1 MVQNLNNFQAQQD
14 ELRVNL
20 VSCQTENSGQEV
32 THEKNKLLRWGMLGT
47 GNAAN
52 VLAAAIKASS
62 SGQLVAVA
70 SRDAEVARKFS
81 TKYQVGKSYGSY
93 EELLNDA
100 EIDVVCIA
108 LPHNL
113 HAEWSIKAA
122 QAKKHI
128 LCEKPAAIKYCAA
141 LAVIDEV
148 KKQNVFYME
157 GFMYR
162 CHKQTKKLVE
172 ILKAKEIGQIKLI
185 EASFCYHAEYSAEEI
200 ARKKISGG
208 GGILDVGCY
217 PVSMAR
223 LIAGIENDVEAI
235 MPLEV
240 QGMAHVGD
248 ESEYDEW
255 AVANLKFQGD
265 ILAQIST
272 SVSVEHRNDLR
283 IFGSKG
289 SIYIPSPWVPGG
301 AGPGCTSIFIKYTGV
316 REIKEIKVETNIG
329 LYAQEMDT
337 VAENIQL
344 KQAKEMNWQDT
355 LCNMKTI
362 ELWRNTVGIKGGAD
376 SYNCQN

>member
-1 MVQNLNNFQAQQD
+1 M
-14 ELRVNL
+14 
-20 VSCQTENSGQEV
+20 
-32 THEKNKLLRWGMLGT
+32 NKLLRWGILGT

-81 TKYQVGKSYGSY
+81 EKHQVCKSYGSY
-93 EELLNDA
+93 EDLLNDS

-128 LCEKPAAIKYCAA
+128 LCEKPAAINYGSA

-162 CHKQTKKLVE
+162 CHKQTKKLIE
-172 ILKAKEIGQIKLI
+172 ILKDKEIGQVKLI
-185 EASFCYHAEYSAEEI
+185 EASFCYHAVYNAEEI

-223 LIAGIENDVEAI
+223 LIAGIENNVEAI

-240 QGMAHVGD
+240 QGMAHIGD
-248 ESEYDEW
+248 ESAYDEW

-265 ILAQIST
+265 ILAQVST

-283 IFGSKG
+283 IFGSEG

-301 AGPGCTSIFIKYTGV
+301 AGPGITSIFIKYTGN
-316 REIKEIKVETNIG
+316 REIKEIKVETSIG
-329 LYAQEMDT
+329 LYAQEIDT
-337 VAENIQL
+337 VVENIQF
-344 KQAKEMNWQDT
+344 KEAKEMNWQDT

-362 ELWRNTVGIKGGAD
+362 ELWRNAVGIQSVSD
-376 SYNCQN
+376 SCKCQN